1 MKILDHIQGSEEWF
15 AARCGIPTSSN
26 FDKILTTKGVVS
38 KQREKYLYRL
48 AGEKITGKSEE
59 TYKNDAML
67 RGQEMEAEARSL
79 YELMTGSK
87 VEQVGLCVTEGK
99 IVYGASPDGLVG
111 KDGILEIKCPLIST
125 HVGYLLNKE
134 LPMDYYQQLQ
144 GQLLVTGR
152 KWVDFMSY
160 YPSMRPLIIRVKRN
174 ESFIKTLELE
184 LSNFCLEL
192 KKIVDKI
199 K

>member
-59 TYKNDAML
+59 TYRNDAML
-67 RGQEMEAEARSL
+67 RGQEMEAEARAL

-87 VEQVGLCVTEGK
+87 VEQVGLCITEEPT
-99 IVYGASPDGLVG
+99 VYGASPDGLVG
-111 KDGILEIKCPLIST
+111 KDGLLEIKSPLIST

-152 KWVDFMSY
+152 KWVDFFSY
-160 YPSMRPLIIRVKRN
+160 YPAMKPLLIRVEPDKV
-174 ESFIKTLELE
+174 FLKALKVELE
-184 LSNFCLEL
+184 IFAKEL
-192 KKIVDKI
+192 DELVEKI